1 MTREMP
7 VAGDEEQSHAA
18 DDLSGEVPDRG
29 LTERDKKMVKELHSK
44 MGHPANADF
53 SRMLRL
59 ARARTPVWR
68 YAQKEF
74 ECDICKGQ
82 QRPKAARPSVPPA
95 CLAPGQVVGVD
106 VVFFPGVNPREAQ
119 PVLNIID
126 WGSCYQML
134 EPLDSKSSAAAWS
147 AFQRS
152 WMRTFGVPQII
163 VCDQGREFLGSFAEK
178 LMQMG
183 CAHKT
188 IGARAPWQQG
198 RTERHGGLAKLVFLK
213 LREEDPP
220 SNLEEWKA
228 CIYAVEAAKNRMYHK
243 SGFSPAQRQLGENVR
258 LPGTLGSD
266 DVYDPALLVAGAG
279 EQVRRILEMRRKAM
293 EAFVRCSAEEAISRA
308 SKARPRV
315 VREFLAGDLVYVYRT
330 PLPRKRNRDEEERP
344 EARELRRPVWVGPG
358 VVVSKEGPNVWI
370 AVRGELWKCAC
381 EQVRLATNVEHE
393 AHGMLRD
400 EVEELRIEMMRKS
413 SKRAF
418 KDISKWEHPPEG
430 EEELAEGEPPAGRRR
445 LHGPGSATP
454 GTGSSSSTS
463 STTSS
468 SSSSSTTPGEELEEP
483 EREVSGEATG
493 AAPTDVPNP
502 DSEVAGEGNYGPIRP
517 RLQRYHD
524 EPYGTGLWCV
534 TRDLKEVEEQHTT
547 PLDDYW
553 EYVPQHRVLRRVH
566 QTERVSGFVPSLQ
579 RGCPVPPNKL
589 KSARRTVMEI
599 SGGGTYVQKGNWRYQ
614 KHQVAEGPPMRW
626 RGYTDFYVQGKDDE
640 LLYLVKKGSDEVR
653 EDEITPEDW
662 EKWRV
667 ADGEEW
673 SKVSATEAVKEL
685 SVEES
690 REVRRQLEEANLS
703 ARILPSRVVRRWKPA
718 DQPGQPPSMK
728 SRWCIRGDRDPDL
741 LLLDRHAPTVTTSNI
756 AIAMQLAASKKWRT
770 AVGDL
775 KNAFMQSERLKRAEG
790 RLFAS
795 QPRGGLPGL
804 ESEQLIEILAGAYGL
819 GDAPAHWRRSLKKVL
834 LALGFTQSKVDP
846 CTFKM
851 YTEKKENGCEKEIS
865 GLVIVEVDDL
875 LCMGDHTYFQIIE
888 QLRQK
893 FTFGKF
899 VFLDESPDGVS
910 FNGRRLKNDGK
921 GGFLI
926 DMKKFINERLF
937 PVELE
942 RGRKSMLKEP
952 ATREEREAARA
963 AVGALTWAAKE
974 GRPDGAATASLVAS
988 SLKVLTVGD
997 IVDLNKCIEKMK
1009 ETAGRELR
1017 IQHIPED
1024 ELCWGVISDAS
1035 YANVRGGRS
1044 QGGFCIVVYEK
1055 KVAFGEVGKCNLL
1068 HWKSSKIHRVVNSTL
1083 AAETQAMSRGL
1094 SELMWAVTV
1103 FQELV
1108 NPHFDMKEWQDHL
1121 KNQRMESHAS
1131 TNSSKELRNLA
1142 ITDARSIFDH
1152 LTKETSGYAADKR
1165 TAIEMQVI
1173 QQHLR
1178 ESGAHVKWVPNPAM
1192 IADVL
1197 TKRGGNAEPLN
1208 ALLDSGTWSVVEVKK
1223 NFR

>member
-1 MTREMP
+1 RKDASGVQKEEKRGFVHNSKRAVKNWRVVLQQIVDMLVIVARMSAQGALGEESGGVSIGSSSSSTAPAPKELNFGIFYKPKHKPEVASDKQRRYAELIKDAPVLPPRNCKESPKVTSGRCMHSAEMLKGAGNQYSREVWCAGCHQRWQLTKGQMEQTKPVKRSQGKAQPVFEATSEPTVMCHCARPAERLLVKKEGPRQGRAFWKCVQRQCDYFWWEPLKEDPFKRNRQLREFEEMEEERLERVKMGVVQEAERRYQEIIQVQQHQIQGWAQQQAEAHTSQVHALQSQVMFLTAAMGEERMRQVMTDPQARNMAWEQVERLRSHWDQDKEEVENAPWAQKISTPNLQNQWCLMQLEDEEKPNYAKRVKPGCWKWREDVQKYEFHPGILHIGNEEHVYGVFADEMLDPFYEEENVGTLRSKDRKKISRKMNEMVEWNYPRMNPKKAFVMLAEGIEHVEFAMKLFEWQVRRGRLALFEHPTTSKAWHESAVKRVLSLPGVRRVRGDQCMYGLQVGGGSNKKSTDFMVNGDKMEEYLSKRCDGGHQHVPLLHGLARHAQEYPHKLCVAMVKGAFEDKQKNEKAKPTGEDLERSSWVWDEQGWKELESRVFAQENAGEPDLDDEIEAEEQTAEAREGRVTREMP

-228 CIYAVEAAKNRMYHK
+228 CIFAVEAAKNRMYHK

-370 AVRGELWKCAC
+370 AMRGELWKCAC

-400 EVEELRIEMMRKS
+400 EFEELRIEMMRKS

-430 EEELAEGEPPAGRRR
+430 DEELAEGERFEQFYFVHYVIIIKLIFYAWRGV
-445 LHGPGSATP
+445 GG
-454 GTGSSSSTS
+454 
-463 STTSS
+463 
-468 SSSSSTTPGEELEEP
+468 
-483 EREVSGEATG
+483 
-493 AAPTDVPNP
+493 
-502 DSEVAGEGNYGPIRP
+502 VAGGGNYGPIRP

-524 EPYGTGLWCV
+524 EPYSTGLWCV
-534 TRDLKEVEEQHTT
+534 TEDLKEVEEQHTT
-547 PLDDYW
+547 
-553 EYVPQHRVLRRVH
+553 
-566 QTERVSGFVPSLQ
+566 
-579 RGCPVPPNKL
+579 
-589 KSARRTVMEI
+589 VMEI
-599 SGGGTYVQKGNWRYQ
+599 SG
-614 KHQVAEGPPMRW
+614 
-626 RGYTDFYVQGKDDE
+626 GYTDFYVQGKDDE
-640 LLYLVKKGSDEVR
+640 LLYLVKKGR
-653 EDEITPEDW
+653 
-662 EKWRV
+662 
-667 ADGEEW
+667 
-673 SKVSATEAVKEL
+673 
-685 SVEES
+685 
-690 REVRRQLEEANLS
+690 
-703 ARILPSRVVRRWKPA
+703 
-718 DQPGQPPSMK
+718 
-728 SRWCIRGDRDPDL
+728 
-741 LLLDRHAPTVTTSNI
+741 
-756 AIAMQLAASKKWRT
+756 
-770 AVGDL
+770 
-775 KNAFMQSERLKRAEG
+775 
-790 RLFAS
+790 
-795 QPRGGLPGL
+795 RGGAY
-804 ESEQLIEILAGAYGL
+804 EEIEI
-819 GDAPAHWRRSLKKVL
+819 
-834 LALGFTQSKVDP
+834 
-846 CTFKM
+846 
-851 YTEKKENGCEKEIS
+851 
-865 GLVIVEVDDL
+865 
-875 LCMGDHTYFQIIE
+875 QICYCW
-888 QLRQK
+888 
-893 FTFGKF
+893 
-899 VFLDESPDGVS
+899 
-910 FNGRRLKNDGK
+910 
-921 GGFLI
+921 I
-926 DMKKFINERLF
+926 DML
-937 PVELE
+937 P
-942 RGRKSMLKEP
+942 
-952 ATREEREAARA
+952 
-963 AVGALTWAAKE
+963 
-974 GRPDGAATASLVAS
+974 
-988 SLKVLTVGD
+988 
-997 IVDLNKCIEKMK
+997 
-1009 ETAGRELR
+1009 
-1017 IQHIPED
+1017 
-1024 ELCWGVISDAS
+1024 
-1035 YANVRGGRS
+1035 
-1044 QGGFCIVVYEK
+1044 
-1055 KVAFGEVGKCNLL
+1055 
-1068 HWKSSKIHRVVNSTL
+1068 
-1083 AAETQAMSRGL
+1083 
-1094 SELMWAVTV
+1094 
-1103 FQELV
+1103 
-1108 NPHFDMKEWQDHL
+1108 
-1121 KNQRMESHAS
+1121 
-1131 TNSSKELRNLA
+1131 
-1142 ITDARSIFDH
+1142 
-1152 LTKETSGYAADKR
+1152 
-1165 TAIEMQVI
+1165 
-1173 QQHLR
+1173 
-1178 ESGAHVKWVPNPAM
+1178 
-1192 IADVL
+1192 
-1197 TKRGGNAEPLN
+1197 
-1208 ALLDSGTWSVVEVKK
+1208 
-1223 NFR
+1223 